1 MKRWTIGIAAP
12 LLIVMILFT
21 APDLSI
27 SLEEGGRPAFTGKK
41 IDIVLDNADI
51 RKVLLL
57 FGDCAGINMVIKE
70 NVKGKITLKLKNV
83 PWDQAFYLILDIFNL
98 KAEYIN
104 DTMIIGRDL

>member
-1 MKRWTIGIAAP
+1 
-12 LLIVMILFT
+12 LIIFA

-27 SLEEGGRPAFTGKK
+27 SLEESGGPAFTGRK
-41 IDIVLDNADI
+41 IDIVMDNAEI

-57 FGDCAGINMVIKE
+57 FGECAGINMVIKE

-83 PWDQAFYLILDIFNL
+83 PWDQAFHLLLDIFNL

-104 DTMIIGRDL
+104 DTMVIDKDL